1 MSIIDCDHFTVSSL
15 MMKEMTHE
23 EDEGYAM
30 FKITYKAQPHLLES
44 AYLNPREGRTEVSQ
58 FYQPRDPTNFASKEA
73 IQLYYLQRNF
83 CYSFH
88 SYLHIIASQ
97 VSKISVNK
105 S

>member
-1 MSIIDCDHFTVSSL
+1 

-58 FYQPRDPTNFASKEA
+58 F
-73 IQLYYLQRNF
+73 
-83 CYSFH
+83 
-88 SYLHIIASQ
+88 
-97 VSKISVNK
+97 
-105 S
+105 